1 MSDEKII
8 NAIVEYCTNARITAE
23 RLMDEEPDN
32 EEYYAGKADA
42 YTNVRLLV
50 RRLLEGERE

>member
-1 MSDEKII
+1 MTDEKII

-42 YTNVRLLV
+42 YMNVQILV
-50 RRLLEGERE
+50 QRLLEEQQ